1 VQTTDQFPAE
11 TNNQRIS
18 ERVERDLGSTR
29 FDRFFRP
36 SVGFRCVDG
45 RLEVEAPTAFEAE
58 LLSKRFA
65 GEIRA
70 AAEEELGDGCEVL
83 FRVSSEEAAPETGG
97 DECGTDPADE
107 GASARRAANRG
118 PTWAQPPRGPERNG
132 SRRRGGGSM
141 IRLRHRLDEF
151 VVGATNELAYHAAS
165 RIASEDCPAGF
176 SPLFLHGDC
185 GVGKTHLLQG
195 IAGKFLEGH
204 PGARVRYATGES
216 FTNDYITA
224 VRERRLDSFR
234 ARHRDLDLLCIDDVH
249 FLSNKKSTQKEFLF
263 TFDAI
268 GQVGARVAL
277 ASDEHPTQIAEFSR
291 ELRSRFLSGMVV
303 ELKAPD
309 QPTRMEI
316 ARRLAGR
323 RGLAMEHAALAAL
336 AARCAESVRE
346 IEGALTRLEILR
358 QISGRSG
365 AITAVEVNQGLGP
378 ASTSRPTKPIQF
390 DQIAEVVCESL
401 RTPMS
406 DLLGKGRHKRVVL
419 ARGLAAHLAR
429 ELTTLSYPEIARAM
443 NRPNH
448 STAITADQRI
458 KKRIESGEMCNVG
471 PDLEGVSV
479 ADLSM
484 RLSNEVVR
492 LAGG

>member
-1 VQTTDQFPAE
+1 MQTTDRTPAN
-11 TNNQRIS
+11 TSNQRIS
-18 ERVERDLGSTR
+18 DRVERVVGSTR
-29 FDRFFRP
+29 YDRFFRP
-36 SVGFRCVDG
+36 SVWFRCAEG
-45 RLEVEAPTAFEAE
+45 RLEVQAPTAFEAE

-65 GEIRA
+65 SEIKA
-70 AAEEELGDGCEVL
+70 AAEAELGEGVEVR
-83 FRVSSEEAAPETGG
+83 FRVAEPSGAAPEATEQISEAAPA
-97 DECGTDPADE
+97 PAE
-107 GASARRAANRG
+107 AKRSGAWARPQRPARRRSGG
-118 PTWAQPPRGPERNG
+118 PA
-132 SRRRGGGSM
+132 M
-141 IRLRHRLDEF
+141 RLRHRLDDF

-165 RIASEDCPAGF
+165 RIASEQCPAGF

-195 IAGKFLEGH
+195 IAGKFMESH

-216 FTNDYITA
+216 FTNDYISA
-224 VRERRLDSFR
+224 VRERKLESFR

-323 RGLAMEHAALAAL
+323 RGLALEDAALAAL
-336 AARCAESVRE
+336 AARCSESVRE
-346 IEGALTRLEILR
+346 IEGALTRLEILH
-358 QISGRSG
+358 QISGRRG
-365 AITAVEVNQGLGP
+365 AITAMQVSQGLGP
-378 ASTSRPTKPIQF
+378 ASTSRPARPIRF
-390 DQIAEVVCESL
+390 DQIAEVVCEAL

-429 ELTTLSYPEIARAM
+429 ELTTMSYPEIARAM

-448 STAITADQRI
+448 STAITADQRV
-458 KKRIESGEMCNVG
+458 KKRIESGELCNAG

-479 ADLSM
+479 ADLAM
-484 RLSNEVVR
+484 RLSREVVR